1 MATTDFNKLSKEL
14 SGKTGFAGSF
24 LLVLI
29 IFLIA
34 TTLVWSHFTELDN
47 VTRGQGKIVS
57 SMQNQL
63 VQASEGGVLK
73 ANFIREGQRVIAK
86 QLLFE
91 IDPIDAKTA
100 YNQAKQRLSSL
111 KIQQIRLESEIS
123 GVELVFGQELIEAAP
138 SVVETEKSLFLARK
152 ADLQAQLSVL
162 KEQFNQRTQQ
172 ISEIDV
178 TVKTAQDTLG
188 LVEEQIAI
196 IEPLVTAGLSSET
209 ELLSLRRQAKD
220 FQGRAESSA
229 TSLKRVGSSIAETEE
244 QISSVIQSFSTDSQ
258 AQLSRIISE
267 IAEVDS
273 RIPVLED
280 RVERT
285 SIRSPVDGIINRLN
299 IRTIGGF
306 VRPGDVL
313 VELVPIG
320 DKLIVEASIDPKD
333 IAYIRPDQDVRISLT
348 AYDASR
354 YGNIRGKILKVSA
367 DASLDPNTNIS
378 SYKVDVS
385 LETSL
390 YEDDGSEVEV
400 FPGMVASIDVLA
412 GKRTVLEYFWQPMAK
427 VKERAFTD

>member
-1 MATTDFNKLSKEL
+1 M
-14 SGKTGFAGSF
+14 
-24 LLVLI
+24 
-29 IFLIA
+29 
-34 TTLVWSHFTELDN
+34 
-47 VTRGQGKIVS
+47 
-57 SMQNQL
+57 
-63 VQASEGGVLK
+63 
-73 ANFIREGQRVIAK
+73 
-86 QLLFE
+86 
-91 IDPIDAKTA
+91 
-100 YNQAKQRLSSL
+100 
-111 KIQQIRLESEIS
+111 
-123 GVELVFGQELIEAAP
+123 
-138 SVVETEKSLFLARK
+138 
-152 ADLQAQLSVL
+152 
-162 KEQFNQRTQQ
+162 
-172 ISEIDV
+172 
-178 TVKTAQDTLG
+178 
-188 LVEEQIAI
+188 
-196 IEPLVTAGLSSET
+196 
-209 ELLSLRRQAKD
+209 
-220 FQGRAESSA
+220 
-229 TSLKRVGSSIAETEE
+229 
-244 QISSVIQSFSTDSQ
+244 
-258 AQLSRIISE
+258 
-267 IAEVDS
+267 
-273 RIPVLED
+273 
-280 RVERT
+280 
-285 SIRSPVDGIINRLN
+285 DGIINRLN